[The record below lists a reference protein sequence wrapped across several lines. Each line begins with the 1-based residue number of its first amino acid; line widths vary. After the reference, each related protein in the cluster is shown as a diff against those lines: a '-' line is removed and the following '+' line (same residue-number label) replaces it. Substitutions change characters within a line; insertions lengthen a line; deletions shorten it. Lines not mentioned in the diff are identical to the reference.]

1 MAKFKL
7 IRHPISE
14 TSDAV
19 KGHLMVCLPKFGWV
33 FICNTLENKQYLIP
47 EGKYP
52 VSTTFSPKFKR
63 NLPLLSNV
71 PVAGSGPAPDEHGSS
86 RLRSPFRRR
95 SGIRVHRGTKPQH
108 SRGCI
113 LVNDRL
119 YEDIV
124 MDFISDDSA
133 SEMEVTQGCES
144 NVFHH
149 YGTEYE
155 SERMAN
161 HSSRVS
167 SPRSSLRLAQEV
179 ARYRS

>member
-33 FICNTLENKQYLIP
+33 FICNTLENKRYLIP

-52 VSTTFSPKFKR
+52 ISTTYSTKFKR

-71 PVAGSGPAPDEHGSS
+71 KK
-86 RLRSPFRRR
+86 R

-133 SEMEVTQGCES
+133 SEMEVTQSSEPAEY
-144 NVFHH
+144 HH
-149 YGTEYE
+149 YGKE
-155 SERMAN
+155 
-161 HSSRVS
+161 
-167 SPRSSLRLAQEV
+167 
-179 ARYRS
+179 

>member
-7 IRHPISE
+7 IRLPISE

-19 KGHLMVCLPKFGWV
+19 KGRLMVFLPQIGWA

-52 VSTTFSPKFKR
+52 ISTTYSPKFKR

-71 PVAGSGPAPDEHGSS
+71 KN
-86 RLRSPFRRR
+86 R
-95 SGIRVHRGTKPQH
+95 SGIRVHRGTKPEH

-119 YEDIV
+119 YEDV
-124 MDFISDDSA
+124 VNDFISDDPI
-133 SEMEVTQGCES
+133 SEMEVTQGSEPTEY
-144 NVFHH
+144 HH
-149 YGTEYE
+149 YGKDY
-155 SERMAN
+155 
-161 HSSRVS
+161 
-167 SPRSSLRLAQEV
+167 
-179 ARYRS
+179 

>member
-7 IRHPISE
+7 IRHPISK

-71 PVAGSGPAPDEHGSS
+71 PVAGCGPATLRQYGVLDTTCKSCGGERSANANDGAPDEQGSS

-133 SEMEVTQGCES
+133 SEMEVTQSSEPTEY
-144 NVFHH
+144 HH
-149 YGTEYE
+149 YGK
-155 SERMAN
+155 ER
-161 HSSRVS
+161 
-167 SPRSSLRLAQEV
+167 
-179 ARYRS
+179 

>member
-71 PVAGSGPAPDEHGSS
+71 PVAGSGPATLRQYGVLDTTCKSCGGERSANANDGAPDEHGSS

-124 MDFISDDSA
+124 MDFISDDSV
-133 SEMEVTQGCES
+133 SEIEVTQSCES

-149 YGTEYE
+149 YGKE
-155 SERMAN
+155 
-161 HSSRVS
+161 
-167 SPRSSLRLAQEV
+167 
-179 ARYRS
+179 

>member
-33 FICNTLENKQYLIP
+33 FICNTLENKRYLIP
-47 EGKYP
+47 EGIYP
-52 VSTTFSPKFKR
+52 ISTTYSPKFKR

-71 PVAGSGPAPDEHGSS
+71 PVA
-86 RLRSPFRRR
+86 
-95 SGIRVHRGTKPQH
+95 GIRVHRGTKPQH

-133 SEMEVTQGCES
+133 SEMEVTQSSES
-144 NVFHH
+144 AEYHH
-149 YGTEYE
+149 YGK
-155 SERMAN
+155 ER
-161 HSSRVS
+161 
-167 SPRSSLRLAQEV
+167 
-179 ARYRS
+179 

>member
-14 TSDAV
+14 TSDEV

-33 FICNTLENKQYLIP
+33 FICNTLENKRYLIP

-52 VSTTFSPKFKR
+52 ISTTYSPKFKR

-71 PVAGSGPAPDEHGSS
+71 NN
-86 RLRSPFRRR
+86 R

-133 SEMEVTQGCES
+133 SEMEVTQSSES
-144 NVFHH
+144 AEYHH
-149 YGTEYE
+149 YGK
-155 SERMAN
+155 ER
-161 HSSRVS
+161 
-167 SPRSSLRLAQEV
+167 
-179 ARYRS
+179 

>member
-47 EGKYP
+47 KGKYP
-52 VSTTFSPKFKR
+52 VSTTFSPKFKC

-71 PVAGSGPAPDEHGSS
+71 KN
-86 RLRSPFRRR
+86 R
-95 SGIRVHRGTKPQH
+95 SGIRVHRGTKPEH

-133 SEMEVTQGCES
+133 SEMEVTQSSES
-144 NVFHH
+144 AEYHH
-149 YGTEYE
+149 YGK
-155 SERMAN
+155 ER
-161 HSSRVS
+161 
-167 SPRSSLRLAQEV
+167 
-179 ARYRS
+179 

>member
-7 IRHPISE
+7 IRLPISE

-19 KGHLMVCLPKFGWV
+19 KGRLMVFLPQIGWA
-33 FICNTLENKQYLIP
+33 FICNTLENKRYLIP

-52 VSTTFSPKFKR
+52 ISTTYSPKFKR

-71 PVAGSGPAPDEHGSS
+71 PVAGSGPATLRQYGVLDTTCKSCGGERSANANDGAPDEQGSS

-95 SGIRVHRGTKPQH
+95 SCIRVHRGAKPEH

-119 YEDIV
+119 YEDV
-124 MDFISDDSA
+124 VNDFISDDPI
-133 SEMEVTQGCES
+133 SEMEVTQGSEPTEY
-144 NVFHH
+144 HH
-149 YGTEYE
+149 YGKDY
-155 SERMAN
+155 
-161 HSSRVS
+161 
-167 SPRSSLRLAQEV
+167 
-179 ARYRS
+179 

>member
-7 IRHPISE
+7 IRLPISE

-19 KGHLMVCLPKFGWV
+19 KGRLMVFLPQIGWA
-33 FICNTLENKQYLIP
+33 FICNTLENKRYLIP

-52 VSTTFSPKFKR
+52 ISTTYSPKFKR

-71 PVAGSGPAPDEHGSS
+71 KN
-86 RLRSPFRRR
+86 RSC
-95 SGIRVHRGTKPQH
+95 IRVHRGTKPKH

-119 YEDIV
+119 YADIV

-133 SEMEVTQGCES
+133 SEMEVTQSSES
-144 NVFHH
+144 AEYHH
-149 YGTEYE
+149 YGK
-155 SERMAN
+155 ER
-161 HSSRVS
+161 
-167 SPRSSLRLAQEV
+167 
-179 ARYRS
+179 

>member
-7 IRHPISE
+7 IRLPISE

-19 KGHLMVCLPKFGWV
+19 KGRLMVFLPQIGWA
-33 FICNTLENKQYLIP
+33 FICNTLENKRYLIP

-52 VSTTFSPKFKR
+52 VSTTYSPKFKR

-71 PVAGSGPAPDEHGSS
+71 KN
-86 RLRSPFRRR
+86 R
-95 SGIRVHRGTKPQH
+95 SGIRVHRGTKPEH

-133 SEMEVTQGCES
+133 SEMEVTQSCES

-149 YGTEYE
+149 YGKE
-155 SERMAN
+155 
-161 HSSRVS
+161 
-167 SPRSSLRLAQEV
+167 
-179 ARYRS
+179 